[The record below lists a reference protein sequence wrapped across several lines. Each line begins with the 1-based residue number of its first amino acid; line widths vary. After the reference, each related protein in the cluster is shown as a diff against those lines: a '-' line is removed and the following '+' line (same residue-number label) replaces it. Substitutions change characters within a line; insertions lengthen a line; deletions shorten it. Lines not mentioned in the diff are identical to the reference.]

1 MTMPIGLLLA
11 SKFWTGLRHLGGPGL
26 LLLGLADNSLIPLPG
41 SMDVLTIWF
50 AVHHRKLW
58 LYYAAMATAGSIV
71 GGYLTYRLARRGG
84 MKVLQRRL
92 GPGSTRSFFS
102 K

>member
-50 AVHHRKLW
+50 AVHHRH
-58 LYYAAMATAGSIV
+58 
-71 GGYLTYRLARRGG
+71 
-84 MKVLQRRL
+84 
-92 GPGSTRSFFS
+92 
-102 K
+102 